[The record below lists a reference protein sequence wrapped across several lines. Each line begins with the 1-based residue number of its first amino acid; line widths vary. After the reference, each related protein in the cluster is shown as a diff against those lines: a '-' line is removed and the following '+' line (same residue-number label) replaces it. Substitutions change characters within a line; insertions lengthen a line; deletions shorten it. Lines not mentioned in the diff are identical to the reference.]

1 MIYCFLFPAD
11 SLNSIFNIFK
21 LLHQEVYGEI
31 ICGFTI
37 FNKKGKVFSTVLIN
51 FENKNECKKI
61 GIILLAAS
69 TLTVIIFV
77 MDINFYN
84 DNDYTKSNVNKIL
97 LLSFI
102 KGLVISVAVNI
113 ANYYRSIQKK

>member
-1 MIYCFLFPAD
+1 MSA
-11 SLNSIFNIFK
+11 
-21 LLHQEVYGEI
+21 
-31 ICGFTI
+31 
-37 FNKKGKVFSTVLIN
+37 
-51 FENKNECKKI
+51 KKI

-69 TLTVIIFV
+69 ALTVIIFV

>member
-1 MIYCFLFPAD
+1 MSA
-11 SLNSIFNIFK
+11 
-21 LLHQEVYGEI
+21 
-31 ICGFTI
+31 
-37 FNKKGKVFSTVLIN
+37 
-51 FENKNECKKI
+51 KKI

-69 TLTVIIFV
+69 ALTVIIFV

-84 DNDYTKSNVNKIL
+84 DNDYTKSNINKIL